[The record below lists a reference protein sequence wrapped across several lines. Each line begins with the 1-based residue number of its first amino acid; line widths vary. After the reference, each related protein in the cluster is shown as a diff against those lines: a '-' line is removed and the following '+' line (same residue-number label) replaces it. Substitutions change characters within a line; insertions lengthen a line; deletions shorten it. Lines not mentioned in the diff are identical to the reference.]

1 MFRKSKIEPVEKVK
15 IVERY
20 LAGEIGIQQAGKEL
34 GVDHHSIRNW
44 ISIYQYD
51 GPTGLLNQPKNK
63 SYSKDLKIS
72 AINDYLNGEG
82 SLQDICTKYG
92 IRSHRQLSDW
102 IKVYNSGGILKT
114 STGGAYMKK
123 AKNTTLDERLKI
135 VTDCLAMCRGFS
147 TDGMME
153 AFSRWYNMAEYTPFG
168 EVFDI
173 GGTTRL
179 AIQRYLM
186 GESVNDCGSSD
197 VYSNGNGSL
206 MRMLPMILYLDVT
219 PINSNAVDLI
229 YKVSGLTH
237 AHLISKIACVYYV
250 YIGMYLTVYS
260 DKNEAM
266 EEAIK
271 AVDEYYKDTVY
282 PDTRLGGLS
291 RVFTLSEEDIKSSGY
306 VVDSLEASIWC
317 LYNSNSYTEAVLRAV
332 NLGEDTDTIGAIT
345 GSLAG
350 LFIGGEHLPKEWVDS
365 LQAKDKIL
373 QIVDRFYEQY
383 K

>member
-1 MFRKSKIEPVEKVK
+1 
-15 IVERY
+15 
-20 LAGEIGIQQAGKEL
+20 
-34 GVDHHSIRNW
+34 
-44 ISIYQYD
+44 
-51 GPTGLLNQPKNK
+51 
-63 SYSKDLKIS
+63 
-72 AINDYLNGEG
+72 
-82 SLQDICTKYG
+82 
-92 IRSHRQLSDW
+92 
-102 IKVYNSGGILKT
+102 
-114 STGGAYMKK
+114 
-123 AKNTTLDERLKI
+123 
-135 VTDCLAMCRGFS
+135 MCRGFS

-186 GESVNDCGSSD
+186 GENVSDCGSSD
-197 VYSNGNGSL
+197 VCSNGNGSL

-250 YIGMYLTVYS
+250 YIGMYLMVYR
-260 DKNEAM
+260 DKNEAI
-266 EEAIK
+266 EDAIK

-282 PDTRLGGLS
+282 PDTRLESLS

>member
-1 MFRKSKIEPVEKVK
+1 MLRKDKLLGGVLGLAIGDALGVPVEFVQREVLKSSP
-15 IVERY
+15 VESMEGY
-20 LAGEIGIQQAGKEL
+20 GS
-34 GVDHHSIRNW
+34 H
-44 ISIYQYD
+44 
-51 GPTGLLNQPKNK
+51 NQPV
-63 SYSKDLKIS
+63 
-72 AINDYLNGEG
+72 G
-82 SLQDICTKYG
+82 TW
-92 IRSHRQLSDW
+92 SDD
-102 IKVYNSGGILKT
+102 T
-114 STGGAYMKK
+114 SMVLA
-123 AKNTTLDERLKI
+123 TLDS
-135 VTDCLAMCRGFS
+135 MCRGFS

-186 GESVNDCGSSD
+186 GESVDDCGSSD

-291 RVFTLSEEDIKSSGY
+291 RVFTLSDEDIKSSGY

>member
-1 MFRKSKIEPVEKVK
+1 MLRKDKLLGGVLGLAIGDALGVPVEFVQREVLKSSP
-15 IVERY
+15 VESMEGY
-20 LAGEIGIQQAGKEL
+20 GS
-34 GVDHHSIRNW
+34 H
-44 ISIYQYD
+44 
-51 GPTGLLNQPKNK
+51 NQPV
-63 SYSKDLKIS
+63 
-72 AINDYLNGEG
+72 G
-82 SLQDICTKYG
+82 TW
-92 IRSHRQLSDW
+92 SDD
-102 IKVYNSGGILKT
+102 T
-114 STGGAYMKK
+114 SMVLA
-123 AKNTTLDERLKI
+123 TLDS
-135 VTDCLAMCRGFS
+135 MCRGFS

-350 LFIGGEHLPKEWVDS
+350 LFIGGE
-365 LQAKDKIL
+365 
-373 QIVDRFYEQY
+373 
-383 K
+383 

>member
-1 MFRKSKIEPVEKVK
+1 MLRKDKLLGGVLGLAIGDALGVPVEFVQREVLKSSP
-15 IVERY
+15 VESMEGY
-20 LAGEIGIQQAGKEL
+20 GS
-34 GVDHHSIRNW
+34 H
-44 ISIYQYD
+44 
-51 GPTGLLNQPKNK
+51 NQPV
-63 SYSKDLKIS
+63 
-72 AINDYLNGEG
+72 G
-82 SLQDICTKYG
+82 TW
-92 IRSHRQLSDW
+92 SDD
-102 IKVYNSGGILKT
+102 T
-114 STGGAYMKK
+114 SMVLA
-123 AKNTTLDERLKI
+123 TLDS
-135 VTDCLAMCRGFS
+135 MCRGFS

-317 LYNSNSYTEAVLRAV
+317 LYNSNSYIEAVLRAV

-350 LFIGGEHLPKEWVDS
+350 LFIGGENLPKEWVDS

>member
-1 MFRKSKIEPVEKVK
+1 MLRKDKLLGGVLGLAVGDALGVPVEFVQREVLKSSP
-15 IVERY
+15 VESMEGY
-20 LAGEIGIQQAGKEL
+20 GS
-34 GVDHHSIRNW
+34 H
-44 ISIYQYD
+44 
-51 GPTGLLNQPKNK
+51 NQPV
-63 SYSKDLKIS
+63 
-72 AINDYLNGEG
+72 G
-82 SLQDICTKYG
+82 TW
-92 IRSHRQLSDW
+92 SDD
-102 IKVYNSGGILKT
+102 T
-114 STGGAYMKK
+114 SMVLA
-123 AKNTTLDERLKI
+123 TLDS
-135 VTDCLAMCRGFS
+135 MCRGFS

-291 RVFTLSEEDIKSSGY
+291 LSLIH
-306 VVDSLEASIWC
+306 I
-317 LYNSNSYTEAVLRAV
+317 
-332 NLGEDTDTIGAIT
+332 
-345 GSLAG
+345 
-350 LFIGGEHLPKEWVDS
+350 
-365 LQAKDKIL
+365 
-373 QIVDRFYEQY
+373 
-383 K
+383 

>member
-135 VTDCLAMCRGFS
+135 VTDKIS
-147 TDGMME
+147 
-153 AFSRWYNMAEYTPFG
+153 P
-168 EVFDI
+168 
-173 GGTTRL
+173 
-179 AIQRYLM
+179 AIAWLTIQKFIIFY
-186 GESVNDCGSSD
+186 C
-197 VYSNGNGSL
+197 
-206 MRMLPMILYLDVT
+206 PLD
-219 PINSNAVDLI
+219 
-229 YKVSGLTH
+229 
-237 AHLISKIACVYYV
+237 
-250 YIGMYLTVYS
+250 
-260 DKNEAM
+260 
-266 EEAIK
+266 
-271 AVDEYYKDTVY
+271 
-282 PDTRLGGLS
+282 
-291 RVFTLSEEDIKSSGY
+291 
-306 VVDSLEASIWC
+306 
-317 LYNSNSYTEAVLRAV
+317 
-332 NLGEDTDTIGAIT
+332 
-345 GSLAG
+345 
-350 LFIGGEHLPKEWVDS
+350 GEHTRNDLKSMVP
-365 LQAKDKIL
+365 
-373 QIVDRFYEQY
+373 F
-383 K
+383 

>member
-1 MFRKSKIEPVEKVK
+1 MLRKDKLLGGVLGLAVGDALGVPVEFVQREVLKSSP
-15 IVERY
+15 VESMEGY
-20 LAGEIGIQQAGKEL
+20 GS
-34 GVDHHSIRNW
+34 H
-44 ISIYQYD
+44 
-51 GPTGLLNQPKNK
+51 NQPV
-63 SYSKDLKIS
+63 
-72 AINDYLNGEG
+72 G
-82 SLQDICTKYG
+82 TW
-92 IRSHRQLSDW
+92 SDD
-102 IKVYNSGGILKT
+102 T
-114 STGGAYMKK
+114 SMVLA
-123 AKNTTLDERLKI
+123 TLDS
-135 VTDCLAMCRGFS
+135 MCRGFS

-186 GESVNDCGSSD
+186 GENVSDCGSSD

-250 YIGMYLTVYS
+250 YIGMYLMVYS

-266 EEAIK
+266 EDAIK

-282 PDTRLGGLS
+282 PDTRLGSLN

-350 LFIGGEHLPKEWVDS
+350 LFIGGDNLPKEWVDS

>member
-1 MFRKSKIEPVEKVK
+1 MLRKDKLLGGVLGLAIGDALGVPVEFVQREVLKSSP
-15 IVERY
+15 VESMEGY
-20 LAGEIGIQQAGKEL
+20 GS
-34 GVDHHSIRNW
+34 H
-44 ISIYQYD
+44 
-51 GPTGLLNQPKNK
+51 NQPV
-63 SYSKDLKIS
+63 
-72 AINDYLNGEG
+72 G
-82 SLQDICTKYG
+82 TW
-92 IRSHRQLSDW
+92 SDD
-102 IKVYNSGGILKT
+102 T
-114 STGGAYMKK
+114 SMVLA
-123 AKNTTLDERLKI
+123 TLDS
-135 VTDCLAMCRGFS
+135 MCRGFS

-260 DKNEAM
+260 DKNEATSM
-266 EEAIK
+266 SELNYLVNAPLESINRELREE
-271 AVDEYYKDTVY
+271 
-282 PDTRLGGLS
+282 LGIELYVNTLPQIEDHSVSGIL
-291 RVFTLSEEDIKSSGY
+291 RVKR
-306 VVDSLEASIWC
+306 V
-317 LYNSNSYTEAVLRAV
+317 
-332 NLGEDTDTIGAIT
+332 GEPVR
-345 GSLAG
+345 
-350 LFIGGEHLPKEWVDS
+350 FI
-365 LQAKDKIL
+365 
-373 QIVDRFYEQY
+373 
-383 K
+383 

>member
-1 MFRKSKIEPVEKVK
+1 MLRKDKLLGGVLGLAVGDALGVPVEFVQREVLKSSP
-15 IVERY
+15 VESMEGY
-20 LAGEIGIQQAGKEL
+20 GS
-34 GVDHHSIRNW
+34 H
-44 ISIYQYD
+44 
-51 GPTGLLNQPKNK
+51 NQPV
-63 SYSKDLKIS
+63 
-72 AINDYLNGEG
+72 G
-82 SLQDICTKYG
+82 TW
-92 IRSHRQLSDW
+92 SDD
-102 IKVYNSGGILKT
+102 T
-114 STGGAYMKK
+114 SMVLA
-123 AKNTTLDERLKI
+123 TLDS
-135 VTDCLAMCRGFS
+135 MCRGFS

-186 GESVNDCGSSD
+186 GENVSDCGSSD

-250 YIGMYLTVYS
+250 YIGMYLKEYS

-266 EEAIK
+266 EDAIK

-282 PDTRLGGLS
+282 PDTRLGSLN

-350 LFIGGEHLPKEWVDS
+350 LFIGGDNLPKEWVDS

>member
-1 MFRKSKIEPVEKVK
+1 MLRKDKLLGGVLGLAVGDALGVPVEFVQREVLKSSP
-15 IVERY
+15 VESMEGY
-20 LAGEIGIQQAGKEL
+20 GS
-34 GVDHHSIRNW
+34 H
-44 ISIYQYD
+44 
-51 GPTGLLNQPKNK
+51 NQPV
-63 SYSKDLKIS
+63 
-72 AINDYLNGEG
+72 G
-82 SLQDICTKYG
+82 TW
-92 IRSHRQLSDW
+92 SDD
-102 IKVYNSGGILKT
+102 T
-114 STGGAYMKK
+114 SMVLA
-123 AKNTTLDERLKI
+123 TLDS
-135 VTDCLAMCRGFS
+135 MCRGFS

-186 GESVNDCGSSD
+186 GENVSDCGSSD

-237 AHLISKIACVYYV
+237 ARLISKIACVYYV
-250 YIGMYLTVYS
+250 YIGMYLMVYS

-266 EEAIK
+266 EDAIK

-282 PDTRLGGLS
+282 PDTRLGSLN

-350 LFIGGEHLPKEWVDS
+350 LFIGGDNLPKEWVDS

>member
-1 MFRKSKIEPVEKVK
+1 MV
-15 IVERY
+15 
-20 LAGEIGIQQAGKEL
+20 LA
-34 GVDHHSIRNW
+34 
-44 ISIYQYD
+44 
-51 GPTGLLNQPKNK
+51 
-63 SYSKDLKIS
+63 
-72 AINDYLNGEG
+72 
-82 SLQDICTKYG
+82 
-92 IRSHRQLSDW
+92 
-102 IKVYNSGGILKT
+102 
-114 STGGAYMKK
+114 
-123 AKNTTLDERLKI
+123 TLDS
-135 VTDCLAMCRGFS
+135 MCRGFS

-206 MRMLPMILYLDVT
+206 MRMLPMILYLNVT

-266 EEAIK
+266 EDAIK

-282 PDTRLGGLS
+282 PDTRLGSLS

-350 LFIGGEHLPKEWVDS
+350 LFIGGEHLPKEWADS

>member
-1 MFRKSKIEPVEKVK
+1 
-15 IVERY
+15 
-20 LAGEIGIQQAGKEL
+20 
-34 GVDHHSIRNW
+34 
-44 ISIYQYD
+44 
-51 GPTGLLNQPKNK
+51 
-63 SYSKDLKIS
+63 
-72 AINDYLNGEG
+72 
-82 SLQDICTKYG
+82 
-92 IRSHRQLSDW
+92 
-102 IKVYNSGGILKT
+102 
-114 STGGAYMKK
+114 
-123 AKNTTLDERLKI
+123 
-135 VTDCLAMCRGFS
+135 
-147 TDGMME
+147 
-153 AFSRWYNMAEYTPFG
+153 
-168 EVFDI
+168 
-173 GGTTRL
+173 
-179 AIQRYLM
+179 
-186 GESVNDCGSSD
+186 
-197 VYSNGNGSL
+197 
-206 MRMLPMILYLDVT
+206 MLPMILYLDVT

-266 EEAIK
+266 EDAIK

-282 PDTRLGGLS
+282 PDTRLGSLS
-291 RVFTLSEEDIKSSGY
+291 RVFTLSEGDIKSSGY

>member
-1 MFRKSKIEPVEKVK
+1 MLRKDKLLGGVLGLAIGDALGVPVEFVQREVLKSSP
-15 IVERY
+15 VESMEGY
-20 LAGEIGIQQAGKEL
+20 GS
-34 GVDHHSIRNW
+34 H
-44 ISIYQYD
+44 
-51 GPTGLLNQPKNK
+51 NQPV
-63 SYSKDLKIS
+63 
-72 AINDYLNGEG
+72 G
-82 SLQDICTKYG
+82 TW
-92 IRSHRQLSDW
+92 SDD
-102 IKVYNSGGILKT
+102 T
-114 STGGAYMKK
+114 SMVLA
-123 AKNTTLDERLKI
+123 TLDS
-135 VTDCLAMCRGFS
+135 MCRGFS

-250 YIGMYLTVYS
+250 YIGMYL
-260 DKNEAM
+260 
-266 EEAIK
+266 
-271 AVDEYYKDTVY
+271 
-282 PDTRLGGLS
+282 
-291 RVFTLSEEDIKSSGY
+291 SEEDIKSSGY

>member
-1 MFRKSKIEPVEKVK
+1 MLRKDKLLGGVLGLAVGDALGVPVEFVQREVLKSSP
-15 IVERY
+15 VESMEGY
-20 LAGEIGIQQAGKEL
+20 GS
-34 GVDHHSIRNW
+34 H
-44 ISIYQYD
+44 
-51 GPTGLLNQPKNK
+51 NQPV
-63 SYSKDLKIS
+63 
-72 AINDYLNGEG
+72 G
-82 SLQDICTKYG
+82 TW
-92 IRSHRQLSDW
+92 SDD
-102 IKVYNSGGILKT
+102 T
-114 STGGAYMKK
+114 SMVLA
-123 AKNTTLDERLKI
+123 TLDS
-135 VTDCLAMCRGFS
+135 MCRGFS

-186 GESVNDCGSSD
+186 GENVSDCGSSD

-237 AHLISKIACVYYV
+237 AHLVSKIACVYYV
-250 YIGMYLTVYS
+250 YIGMYLMVYS

-266 EEAIK
+266 EDAIK

-282 PDTRLGGLS
+282 PDTRLGSLN

-350 LFIGGEHLPKEWVDS
+350 LFIGGDNLPKEWVDS

>member
-1 MFRKSKIEPVEKVK
+1 MLRKDKLLGGVLGLAVGDALGVPVEFVQREVLKSSP
-15 IVERY
+15 VESMEGY
-20 LAGEIGIQQAGKEL
+20 GS
-34 GVDHHSIRNW
+34 H
-44 ISIYQYD
+44 
-51 GPTGLLNQPKNK
+51 NQPV
-63 SYSKDLKIS
+63 
-72 AINDYLNGEG
+72 G
-82 SLQDICTKYG
+82 TW
-92 IRSHRQLSDW
+92 SDD
-102 IKVYNSGGILKT
+102 T
-114 STGGAYMKK
+114 SMVLA
-123 AKNTTLDERLKI
+123 TLDS
-135 VTDCLAMCRGFS
+135 MCRGFS

-186 GESVNDCGSSD
+186 GENVSDCGSSD

-219 PINSNAVDLI
+219 LINSNAVDLI

-250 YIGMYLTVYS
+250 YIGMYLMVYS

-266 EEAIK
+266 EDAIK

-282 PDTRLGGLS
+282 PDTRLGSLN

-350 LFIGGEHLPKEWVDS
+350 LFIGGDNLPKEWVDS

>member
-135 VTDCLAMCRGFS
+135 VNNPVPVSLLSGDRKPQIRFLGNHHS
-147 TDGMME
+147 
-153 AFSRWYNMAEYTPFG
+153 
-168 EVFDI
+168 
-173 GGTTRL
+173 
-179 AIQRYLM
+179 
-186 GESVNDCGSSD
+186 GS
-197 VYSNGNGSL
+197 GNLYHKSF
-206 MRMLPMILYLDVT
+206 RM
-219 PINSNAVDLI
+219 
-229 YKVSGLTH
+229 
-237 AHLISKIACVYYV
+237 
-250 YIGMYLTVYS
+250 
-260 DKNEAM
+260 
-266 EEAIK
+266 
-271 AVDEYYKDTVY
+271 
-282 PDTRLGGLS
+282 
-291 RVFTLSEEDIKSSGY
+291 
-306 VVDSLEASIWC
+306 
-317 LYNSNSYTEAVLRAV
+317 
-332 NLGEDTDTIGAIT
+332 
-345 GSLAG
+345 
-350 LFIGGEHLPKEWVDS
+350 
-365 LQAKDKIL
+365 
-373 QIVDRFYEQY
+373 
-383 K
+383 

>member
-1 MFRKSKIEPVEKVK
+1 MLRKDKLLGGVLGLAVGDALGVPVEFVQREVLKSSP
-15 IVERY
+15 VESMEGY
-20 LAGEIGIQQAGKEL
+20 GS
-34 GVDHHSIRNW
+34 H
-44 ISIYQYD
+44 
-51 GPTGLLNQPKNK
+51 NQPV
-63 SYSKDLKIS
+63 
-72 AINDYLNGEG
+72 G
-82 SLQDICTKYG
+82 TW
-92 IRSHRQLSDW
+92 SDD
-102 IKVYNSGGILKT
+102 T
-114 STGGAYMKK
+114 SMVLA
-123 AKNTTLDERLKI
+123 TLDS
-135 VTDCLAMCRGFS
+135 MCRGFS

-186 GESVNDCGSSD
+186 GENVSDCGSSD
-197 VYSNGNGSL
+197 VCSNGNGSL

-250 YIGMYLTVYS
+250 YIGMYLMVYR
-260 DKNEAM
+260 DKNEAI
-266 EEAIK
+266 EDAIK

-282 PDTRLGGLS
+282 PDTRLESLS

-332 NLGEDTDTIGAIT
+332 NLERI
-345 GSLAG
+345 
-350 LFIGGEHLPKEWVDS
+350 
-365 LQAKDKIL
+365 QIL
-373 QIVDRFYEQY
+373 
-383 K
+383 